1 MSIFKNISSI
11 PFIGSKWKYR
21 NVIFNI
27 INDKYNDLLND
38 KFLIIDLFGGSGAL
52 TIIFKQLF
60 KNSIFI
66 LNDYDEILTDKN
78 GFNKIDNTIKLYNDI
93 INEIKNKIELKEQKT
108 KFDNETKNKIY
119 NILTNYKNDIEN
131 NIQLKRMLSSGL
143 TFNGRMLNLE
153 KRHDLFNR
161 IPLTDKSNYYYNF
174 DNINI
179 IHDDFE
185 NVINQIPELKTKYDI
200 KNDNI
205 ILLLDPPYLNVDMK
219 SSYKLNY
226 WTFQKYLN
234 IIKLF
239 YNNYNLIMFED
250 SKNLLNDIINF
261 CDDITTIKTNY
272 KLYNISNEKRN
283 NKTQDIMIVKT
294 SEDNK

>member
-60 KNSIFI
+60 KNSIFV

-93 INEIKNKIELKEQKT
+93 INEIKNKIELNKQKI
-108 KFDNETKNKIY
+108 KFDNETKNNIY

-143 TFNGRMLNLE
+143 TFNGRMLDLE

-200 KNDNI
+200 KNNNI

-219 SSYKLNY
+219 TSYKINY

-261 CDDITTIKTNY
+261 CDDMTTVKTNY

-283 NKTQDIMIVKT
+283 NKTQDIMIVKMIIH
-294 SEDNK
+294 

>member
-21 NVIFNI
+21 NIIFNI

-108 KFDNETKNKIY
+108 KFDNETKNNIY

-143 TFNGRMLNLE
+143 TFNGRMLDLE
-153 KRHDLFNR
+153 KKHDLFNR

-200 KNDNI
+200 ENNNI

-219 SSYKLNY
+219 TSYKINY

-261 CDDITTIKTNY
+261 CDDMTNVKTNY

-283 NKTQDIMIVKT
+283 NKTQDIMIVKLIIH
-294 SEDNK
+294 